1 MGQNIFVAFSF
12 PRLYQIIQIP
22 NNLPNSL
29 TPCTTI
35 EVREKADVENI
46 DGEKAAAEEENRA
59 THIVSV
65 IRII

>member
-1 MGQNIFVAFSF
+1 M
-12 PRLYQIIQIP
+12 IQSP

-35 EVREKADVENI
+35 EVREKADVENV